1 MQLRQL
7 FSGEPCTGRAGIYRP
22 PPFPPKTPECLAWS
36 GDLHSTVA
44 LCGRGRAQRV
54 TVCSIDRYSA
64 ILEAFYILNDF
75 DIPKGEI
82 RDVQRD
88 EYGNVLADYTVWT
101 SAIDPEQGDTTSGP
115 MMIVR
120 VVVDLAELNLSAVT
134 TTHFSIS
141 GKEIIQ
147 HLNP

>member
-7 FSGEPCTGRAGIYRP
+7 FSGEPSTGRAGDLSSSTLSA
-22 PPFPPKTPECLAWS
+22 KTPECLAWS
-36 GDLHSTVA
+36 GDFTPPSRFVGAAA
-44 LCGRGRAQRV
+44 LSESLFAAKTG
-54 TVCSIDRYSA
+54 TDA
-64 ILEAFYILNDF
+64 ILEAFYILNNF

-101 SAIDPEQGDTTSGP
+101 SATDPEQGDTTSGT

-120 VVVDLAELNLSAVT
+120 VE
-134 TTHFSIS
+134 
-141 GKEIIQ
+141 
-147 HLNP
+147 